1 MDPDA
6 DDVRFLQDELKFHP
20 VDVREV
26 HRSTRQPEA
35 EARPSYLFLVVHVP
49 HHERAERATVPR
61 EVDVFVR
68 ADVVVTAHAERVH
81 LLDGLFRDA
90 SAGSELSE
98 RLVGRGPAYLLYSI
112 MDHLFDSAWPML
124 DRVIEKVDAAER
136 RMFRGQ
142 ERQLVVELSA
152 LQRDLSGFRSI
163 VRPQTHLY
171 EAGALHGEWDS
182 PAFRVVFRSL
192 HAKLARLWEQ
202 LEVLWERIDA
212 LAHTND
218 TLVNYRLNEFVKLLT
233 VLGAVFIP
241 FGLVAQ
247 TVVFMND
254 EVPLSNRLVFWGI
267 IGLMLIVDF
276 VIVWKARTR
285 KIL

>member
-6 DDVRFLQDELKFHP
+6 DDVRFLREELGFHP
-20 VDVREV
+20 ADVREV
-26 HRSTRQPEA
+26 HRLTRQPEV
-35 EARPSYLFLVVHVP
+35 EAHPSYLFLVVHVP
-49 HHERAERATVPR
+49 HHEPAERATVPR
-61 EVDVFVR
+61 EVDIFVR
-68 ADVVVTAHAERVH
+68 SDVVVTAHAERVH

-90 SAGSELSE
+90 SAGSNLSE

-124 DRVIEKVDAAER
+124 EHVIESIDAAER

-142 ERQLVVELSA
+142 ERQLVGELSV
-152 LQRDLSGFRSI
+152 LQRDLIGFRSI
-163 VRPQTHLY
+163 IRPQTHLY

-192 HAKLARLWEQ
+192 HAKLARLWGQ

-212 LAHTND
+212 LARTND
-218 TLVNYRLNEFVKLLT
+218 TLVNHQLNEFVKLLT
-233 VLGAVFIP
+233 VLGALFIP

-247 TVVFMND
+247 TAVFIND
-254 EVPLSNRLVFWGI
+254 EIPLPNRLLFWGI

-276 VIVWKARTR
+276 VVVWKARSR